1 MFLDYENKK
10 FKIHT
15 TNFDFAS
22 LSTDKI
28 SEISLKFLRAAD
40 EARWWDEESNFRY
53 SIIKCVDF
61 ADGILCGWLTQQHKL
76 DQHLY
81 DDIKH
86 ESVNQIDSYEDRL
99 FVWNLLHN
107 SVTIEWRRFRERPP
121 LTLSLTV
128 SRLENIITDLL
139 KEIKVFHKIRLVPVD
154 FRTSK
159 EEFITIFYENRI
171 LRVVADDFGKEIVD
185 DDVVLV
191 NPVRHL
197 EGAMRQLL
205 LHDVEHPS
213 IARFI
218 AEAKAD
224 EISDL
229 RKSAFARAALH
240 SGDPVQ
246 MKYVDRN
253 NDIRVRRKT
262 EKGEVE
268 IIVPV
273 TTTDTISERMN
284 ILEQVVAKTK
294 ELDIKEKVLTRGA
307 KGQETFKFDYEESD

>member
-1 MFLDYENKK
+1 MFLDHESKK

-22 LSTDKI
+22 LSTEKI
-28 SEISLKFLRAAD
+28 SDISRRFSSAAD
-40 EARWWDEESNFRY
+40 GARWWDEESEFRY
-53 SIIKCVDF
+53 SIIKCVEF

-86 ESVNQIDSYEDRL
+86 ESVNQIDSYEDRI
-99 FVWNLLHN
+99 FVLNFIQN
-107 SVTIEWRRFRERPP
+107 TVSVEWRRFRERPP
-121 LTLSLTV
+121 LSLSLTV
-128 SRLENIITDLL
+128 TRLENIITDLL
-139 KEIKVFHKIRLVPVD
+139 KEIKIFHKIHLAPVD
-154 FRTSK
+154 FRTTK
-159 EEFITIFYENRI
+159 EEFISIFYENRI
-171 LRVVADDFGKEIVD
+171 LRVVADDFGKETVD
-185 DDVVLV
+185 EDVVLV

-218 AEAKAD
+218 AEAKSD

-246 MKYVDRN
+246 MKYIDRN

-294 ELDIKEKVLTRGA
+294 ELDLREKVLSRGT
-307 KGQETFKFDYEESD
+307 KSQETFKFDYDESE